1 MSEFVDTVLK
11 YLNENP
17 GVGIIIAAIAV
28 LVTIV
33 GWFIKKKQKSVH
45 KNFPHTTV
53 GGNVSSGRDIIV
65 GNSTIINSNGRKDDI
80 PEFHLHLYGAGSK
93 RKIEGH
99 IEKKDSR
106 TLVVESVQINGVV
119 NDVNRQFTRLLPLKN
134 LNHSDELFT
143 TKTQGI
149 KVKVIYK
156 TLNGDRFE
164 YSQKMTQGSRA
175 DGLFNVSLEGAP
187 LIKTIGNAEVENTLS
202 QLDKELKK
210 ANSVTGLA
218 SIRIPRIESIYKNW
232 VDKNK
237 EIYSIIQNSDY
248 KGRLNAIL
256 LANNLSS
263 YTIK

>member
-1 MSEFVDTVLK
+1 MNNILK

-17 GVGIIIAAIAV
+17 GVEIIIAAVAV
-28 LVTIV
+28 LVAIV
-33 GWFIKKKQKSVH
+33 GWFMKKRQKSVY
-45 KNFPHTTV
+45 KNSPHITA

-65 GNSTIINSNGRKDDI
+65 GNSTIINSSGRKDDI

-93 RKIEGH
+93 RKVEGH

-106 TLVVESVQINGVV
+106 TLVIESVQINDVV
-119 NDVNRQFTRLLPLKN
+119 NDINRQFTKLLPLKN
-134 LNHSDELFT
+134 LNHPDGLFT
-143 TKTQGI
+143 AKKKDI

-164 YSQKMTQGSRA
+164 YSQKMIQGNRA

-187 LIKTIGNAEVENTLS
+187 LIKTIGNAEVENALS
-202 QLDKELKK
+202 QLDKKLKK

-218 SIRIPRIESIYKNW
+218 SIRIPRIESTYKNW

-237 EIYSIIQNSDY
+237 EVYSIIQNGDY

-256 LANNLSS
+256 LANNLSG